1 MATSELRRYGPAP
14 TLSRERDLERIC
26 DTDVHNSNAPS
37 PNYRGRSAAC
47 GGQLRRFCP
56 SPDLSGD
63 PTRFRTHLDA
73 FARAIAD
80 AGIAPPVTIEPD
92 GALHRFHVAGDR
104 RGSYNGWYVLHVDGR
119 PAGAFG
125 SWKTGLR
132 STWAADGKR
141 MSEAERETFS
151 RLIEAARLKAQTER
165 RAEHEARAIEARR
178 EWDAAVPADSAHSYL
193 LKKAVRPHNL
203 RQRGG
208 LLIVPLFDAFGLLW
222 NVQRIQQDGGKR
234 FKPGRAGGLFS
245 PLGDLT
251 NPAIILICE
260 GWATGATLHEQ
271 TGHPVLCAMNA
282 GNLLP
287 VATAA
292 RAAWAGADLVIAAD
306 NDRFTEGN
314 PGVTYAT
321 AAAKATG
328 AKLIVPEFPEGVAGS
343 DFNDLAAFRRKGA
356 RHE

>member
-1 MATSELRRYGPAP
+1 MHMH
-14 TLSRERDLERIC
+14 
-26 DTDVHNSNAPS
+26 DTIQN
-37 PNYRGRSAAC
+37 
-47 GGQLRRFCP
+47 
-56 SPDLSGD
+56 
-63 PTRFRTHLDA
+63 FRTAMLDA
-73 FARAIAD
+73 GLTPPDVIEAD
-80 AGIAPPVTIEPD
+80 GQ
-92 GALHRFHVAGDR
+92 LHRFHVHGDKPGTR
-104 RGSYNGWYVLHVDGR
+104 NGYYVLHPDGR
-119 PAGAFG
+119 AAGMFG

-132 STWAADGKR
+132 STWVADGKR

-151 RLIEAARLKAQTER
+151 KLIEAARVKSQAER
-165 RAEHEARAIEARR
+165 RAEHEARAIEARA
-178 EWDAAVPADSAHSYL
+178 EWDAWVPADPMHPYL
-193 LKKAVRPHNL
+193 TRKGVKPHNL

-222 NVQRIQQDGGKR
+222 NVQRIQANGDKR

-245 PLGDLT
+245 PLGDFNEPRT
-251 NPAIILICE
+251 ILICE
-260 GWATGATLHEQ
+260 GFATGATLHEE

-282 GNLLP
+282 GNLLA

-292 RAAWAGADLVIAAD
+292 RSGWAGADLVICAD

-328 AKLIVPEFPEGVAGS
+328 AKLIVPEFPEGVPGS
-343 DFNDLAAFRRKGA
+343 DFNDLMALRRKGG